1 MLCIYV
7 TKCTTFSAEDSFES
21 VNDPSHVRMMAL
33 PFETGGSSRHLHNKV
48 NLQKRSIERSPTA
61 LNLEQWAWCTSASL
75 HPPPFSLCL
84 SFSPLFPRTSTQT
97 RGWYG
102 LSQFRL
108 RRVQNSLQLRVCRGA
123 SPSPARWHVGRFA
136 FLSSSHKEA
145 KQLGT
150 RGSVGRIAD

>member
-75 HPPPFSLCL
+75 HPPPPFLSL
-84 SFSPLFPRTSTQT
+84 
-97 RGWYG
+97 
-102 LSQFRL
+102 
-108 RRVQNSLQLRVCRGA
+108 SL
-123 SPSPARWHVGRFA
+123 
-136 FLSSSHKEA
+136 FLSSLSAHIHTDTGVVWSVPVLVA
-145 KQLGT
+145 A
-150 RGSVGRIAD
+150 GSKLVTASGL